1 RQEWERRLAAMVS
14 RRRGKPGFKLA
25 RF

>member
-1 RQEWERRLAAMVS
+1 QEWERRLAAMVS

>member
-1 RQEWERRLAAMVS
+1 WERRLAAMVS

>member
-1 RQEWERRLAAMVS
+1 RLAAMVS